1 MNKLSILKV
10 LVVVGLS
17 MVLIASMVSVV
28 SADDAFSGWTNAAE
42 SGNNITPAGN
52 SSTPENSIS
61 TGNTN
66 STGNTIPTGNT
77 NAAGNSISTGS
88 VSTNLNTNTNSNNSS
103 VNNLAY
109 TGVENTSVLT
119 VVMLL
124 GVIVAV
130 YSFKKIREYNNI

>member
-1 MNKLSILKV
+1 MNKSSVLKV

-17 MVLIASMVSVV
+17 MVLIASLVSVV

-42 SGNNITPAGN
+42 SGNNTAPAGN
-52 SSTPENSIS
+52 SIASGNSIS

-66 STGNTIPTGNT
+66 VAS
-77 NAAGNSISTGS
+77 NSISTGN
-88 VSTNLNTNTNSNNSS
+88 VTTNLNTNTNTNNSS

>member
-1 MNKLSILKV
+1 MNKSSVLKV

-17 MVLIASMVSVV
+17 MVLIASLVSVV

-42 SGNNITPAGN
+42 SGNNTAPAGN
-52 SSTPENSIS
+52 SIVSGNSIS

-66 STGNTIPTGNT
+66 VAS
-77 NAAGNSISTGS
+77 NSISTGN
-88 VSTNLNTNTNSNNSS
+88 VTTNLNTNTNTNNSS

>member
-1 MNKLSILKV
+1 MNKSSVLKV

-17 MVLIASMVSVV
+17 MVLIASLVSVV

-42 SGNNITPAGN
+42 SGNNTAPAGN
-52 SSTPENSIS
+52 SIASGNSIS

-66 STGNTIPTGNT
+66 VASNSISTGNT
-77 NAAGNSISTGS
+77 NAASNSISTGN
-88 VSTNLNTNTNSNNSS
+88 VTTNLNTNTNTNNSS